1 MWYAGVLYLTMWCD
15 GWGYEMDDTLDP
27 TTATRKYLNNEISPR
42 AYVEAL
48 KRYVP
53 SSATLLRSLDE
64 NPDYVARL
72 VESLERSDA
81 ASPAREDQS
90 ADGNGTNGNGTKEQ

>member
-1 MWYAGVLYLTMWCD
+1 
-15 GWGYEMDDTLDP
+15 MDEKVDP
-27 TTATRKYLNNEISPR
+27 TTATRQYLNGEISPR
-42 AYVEAL
+42 DYVEAL

-53 SSATLLRSLDE
+53 SSATLLRSMDE

-81 ASPAREDQS
+81 SNSVNEGS
-90 ADGNGTNGNGTKEQ
+90 DGNRNETKDQ